1 MWRQIRG
8 QGLAYS
14 FSISVSVEHG
24 LLYFALRKATHLA
37 EAFKEA
43 VNITRAHLNGR
54 ATVEGCGR
62 LEAGQLFH

>member
-14 FSISVSVEHG
+14 FSINVSVEHG

-43 VNITRAHLNGR
+43 VNITRAHLNG
-54 ATVEGCGR
+54 
-62 LEAGQLFH
+62 